1 MSCGRGGNFRFC
13 VLIGAGRVRPGPLC
27 ATHQCGGRG
36 GRFSSY
42 ALSNGEAMSLQTIHL
57 LALLAIAGVFRG
69 WEAGFRTM
77 GPCGMEACTPRPS
90 AFRPLLSTDDR
101 NTTEASSWCG
111 T

>member
-1 MSCGRGGNFRFC
+1 MRRE
-13 VLIGAGRVRPGPLC
+13 
-27 ATHQCGGRG
+27 G

-42 ALSNGEAMSLQTIHL
+42 ALSNGEAMSLQTVHL

-90 AFRPLLSTDDR
+90 AFRPLLSADDGK
-101 NTTEASSWCG
+101 TTEAGAWCG